1 MADDEVT
8 RRRKAREAAEKAK
21 QKAEDA
27 AKAKKAKQAKEVYKA
42 WVRGQKEK
50 AKADKMRQQNR
61 NKDK

>member
-21 QKAEDA
+21 KKAIDA
-27 AKAKKAKQAKEVYKA
+27 VNAKKAKQAKEVYKA
-42 WVRGQKEK
+42 WVQGQKAK
-50 AKADKMRQQNR
+50 KKADRIREQNR